1 MDVTGYDQAKIDN
14 RCTNSR
20 PVDLTGRIGSGMR
33 NVQPSEAKTHLPRVR
48 NELERGETIIITRH
62 GFAIAR
68 VLPQVS
74 RCQAEIA

>member
-1 MDVTGYDQAKIDN
+1 
-14 RCTNSR
+14 
-20 PVDLTGRIGSGMR
+20 MR
-33 NVQPSEAKTHLPRVR
+33 EVQPSEAKTHLSRVR

-74 RCQAEIA
+74 RCQTEIA